1 MTWQKNATFVLM
13 SMIYKLLG
21 IMKDKLL
28 SFFNG
33 KKYQMKETGFLK
45 KSLFK
50 FGCVDIKVF

>member
-45 KSLFK
+45 KACLNL
-50 FGCVDIKVF
+50 VVWT